1 MIPEPRA
8 MLQSD
13 FMLQAVHLALKGKGY
28 TAPNPSVGALV
39 VSGEMVLGRGWHKA
53 YGQAHAEV
61 EAIGDALVHHPD
73 LSSCTLYVTLEP
85 CDHQGK
91 TPPCTEAILSAGIKH
106 VVVGTR
112 DPNPEVAGDGASCL
126 RSKGIKVTLGVEEQ
140 RCRDLISDFELFQ
153 KTGRAY
159 VYLKTASTLDGRI
172 ASRTGHSRWVT
183 SGTSRMMVHELRS
196 RGGAVLI
203 GGNTFYRDD
212 PALTCRTARAAR
224 QPLAVILTTRLPD
237 SDRNLYLLRHR
248 AEQTVFW
255 TDHQGASSPAA
266 KRLSSLGCTVMGL
279 GPKNE
284 GLDLEEGL
292 VRLRQEL
299 GIYYVL
305 CEGGGLLALSL
316 VQQGL
321 ADEIWAFVAL
331 KLLGD
336 DQAVAMVR
344 GRKVLHMDQALSF
357 RLAEMKSLESD
368 IWLKM
373 YSALRE

>member
-1 MIPEPRA
+1 MIPESRA
-8 MLQSD
+8 ILQSD

-28 TAPNPSVGALV
+28 TAPNPSVGAVV

-61 EAIGDALVHHPD
+61 EAINDALVRHPD

-85 CDHQGK
+85 CNHQGK
-91 TPPCTEAILSAGIKH
+91 TPPCTEAILDAGIKH

-112 DPNPEVAGDGASCL
+112 DPNPEVAGEGASYL
-126 RSKGIKVTLGVEEQ
+126 RSRGIKVTLDVEEQ
-140 RCRDLISDFELFQ
+140 RCRDLIADFELFR
-153 KTGRAY
+153 KTSRAY

-172 ASRTGHSRWVT
+172 AARTGHSKWVT

-196 RGGAVLI
+196 RVGAVLI

-212 PALTCRTARAAR
+212 PALTCRTARASR

-237 SDRNLYLLRHR
+237 PDHNLYLLRHR
-248 AEQTVFW
+248 AEQTVFL
-255 TDHQGASSPAA
+255 TDRQRASSPAA
-266 KRLSSLGCTVMGL
+266 KKLSSLGCTIMGL
-279 GPKNE
+279 KPKKD

-292 VRLRQEL
+292 IRLRQEL
-299 GIYYVL
+299 GIHYVL
-305 CEGGGLLALSL
+305 CEGGGLLSLSL

-331 KLLGD
+331 KMLGD

-344 GRKVLHMDQALSF
+344 GRKVERMDQALSF

-373 YSALRE
+373 FSTLK